1 MTKTIKEYI
10 IKFIKGFYIKLI
22 FVTCFCILY
31 KPTIDK
37 LSIIINEFKRKKDI
51 LYKAMCKIK
60 EIINIDNGLSSEH
73 LFQIKEELNKINEVI
88 LNMSTNTENSNV
100 YTEIRYQ

>member
-1 MTKTIKEYI
+1 
-10 IKFIKGFYIKLI
+10 
-22 FVTCFCILY
+22 
-31 KPTIDK
+31 
-37 LSIIINEFKRKKDI
+37 
-51 LYKAMCKIK
+51 MCKIK